1 MQDAKTCSKC
11 GQPMT
16 QGFIAN
22 HTYGA
27 VNVSLWIEGAP
38 RASFWKKI
46 KAPAAKSLPVATF
59 RCVGCGF
66 LESYAAASYGVQR

>member
-1 MQDAKTCSKC
+1 MQDAKTCPKC
-11 GQPMT
+11 GQHMT
-16 QGFIAN
+16 QGFIAD

-27 VNVSLWIEGAP
+27 VNVSLWVEGAP

-59 RCVGCGF
+59 RCLGCGF
-66 LESYAAASYGVQR
+66 LESYAAAAYGVQR

>member
-16 QGFIAN
+16 QGFIAD

-27 VNVSLWIEGAP
+27 VNVSQWVEGAP

-46 KAPAAKSLPVATF
+46 KAPADKSLPVATF
-59 RCVGCGF
+59 RCTGCGF
-66 LESYAAASYGVQR
+66 LESYAASSYGVQR